1 MQKRIVLAYP
11 SATTPVTVIRVDGH
25 PDYPAHTHRFWEIVL
40 VTGGTALHQVGSASF
55 RIRGGDA
62 FVIND
67 RAKHSYSD
75 THELKLVNVLF
86 DYEKLGIRNWPIS
99 KFSGFRELFH
109 RRPDPGEE
117 ALLLSRLNVGVDHFG
132 NWMALVSEIERCQNE
147 KLPCWE
153 SLVEIH
159 FHHLVLLMSRAY
171 EGALRS
177 HNEASERLVKAIN
190 HIEEHYT
197 EAIDMDDLAKWAG
210 MSARTFRRL
219 FRKATGASPL
229 AYLIRT
235 RVERACI
242 LLRDTDRPI
251 SQVAFDSG
259 YSDSNYFSREFRK
272 IKGESPTDYRRRWA
286 N

>member
-1 MQKRIVLAYP
+1 MQKRIVLDYP
-11 SATTPVTVIRVDGH
+11 SSETPVTVIRVNGH
-25 PDYPAHTHRFWEIVL
+25 PDYPAHAHRFWEIVF
-40 VTGGTALHQVGSASF
+40 VVGGNAWHQVGSASF
-55 RIRGGDA
+55 RIRSGDA

-67 RAKHSYSD
+67 REKHSYSD
-75 THELKLVNVLF
+75 VHDLKLVNVLF
-86 DYEKLGIRNWPIS
+86 DYKRLAVHNWPVA
-99 KFSGFRELFH
+99 KMRGFRELFH
-109 RRPDPGEE
+109 RRPDPGEA
-117 ALLLSRLNVGVDHFG
+117 ALLLSRLNVGVEHFG
-132 NWMALVSEIERCQNE
+132 NWLALVSEIELCQAE

-159 FHHLVLLMSRAY
+159 FHHLILLMARAS

-177 HNEASERLVKAIN
+177 HNEASDRLLKVIN
-190 HIEEHYT
+190 RIEEHHT
-197 EAIDMDDLAKWAG
+197 EVVDIDDLAKSAG
-210 MSARTFRRL
+210 MSSRTFRRL

-242 LLRDTDRPI
+242 LLRDTDKPI
-251 SQVAFDSG
+251 SQIAFDSG